1 MDTEKVLTQ
10 YTQALER
17 GSYKDVIALFAE
29 DAVVNSPLYGKVRA
43 PDFYRDLLTDTTT
56 STITV
61 HHVFSGKHCGAAHFS
76 YEWVLRDGTKTAF
89 ECVDIVEFSDDG
101 KIRELTIIYDT
112 YNIREAFE
120 KMKK

>member
-1 MDTEKVLTQ
+1 MLTQ
-10 YTQALER
+10 YTQALEK
-17 GSYKDVIALFAE
+17 GSYKDVITLFAG

-43 PDFYRDLLTDTTT
+43 PDFYRDLFKDTGT
-56 STITV
+56 SKITV
-61 HHVFSGKHCGAAHFS
+61 HHVFSGKDCGAAHFS

-101 KIRELTIIYDT
+101 KIRELTILYDT
-112 YNIREAFE
+112 YKIREAFE